1 MVRSVNLCIVSHA
14 VCTLYS
20 IQPNQPT
27 MLLGA
32 RVLIVPCGVT
42 RAVPFLSY
50 LSSYRF
56 SPILERRVMLT
67 CVVVVVVR
75 ARVCMWRW
83 PDAWTGNILTQQS
96 TESFLFFIKKPAQKQ
111 KLEGTVGWPEP
122 TPSEQSLRL
131 RSLLSN
137 FMLTCTITSTSCIE
151 GTPLKQTSGNHA
163 LWRGYGEGTLL
174 LLSST

>member
-96 TESFLFFIKKPAQKQ
+96 TESFLFYKKTRPKTKTGGHCWMA
-111 KLEGTVGWPEP
+111 GAHPICN
-122 TPSEQSLRL
+122 SL
-131 RSLLSN
+131 
-137 FMLTCTITSTSCIE
+137 
-151 GTPLKQTSGNHA
+151 SGCA
-163 LWRGYGEGTLL
+163 LFCPILC
-174 LLSST
+174 